1 MPDKKTESD
10 KLSYPVS
17 PHTLR
22 LPSDKVLD
30 PTSYPA
36 FVTTAYKSS
45 DEQSY
50 YIISKE
56 KMQYYMLFF
65 HIYSTYNKILIGII
79 FKSSNDET
87 NQTIYLFRLFLCIF
101 TIVKELDLCY
111 HYFRLFETNLKYI
124 KKEQI

>member
-30 PTSYPA
+30 PISYPA

-111 HYFRLFETNLKYI
+111 HYFGLFETNLKYI